1 MKMANQMFPVIV
13 INAGRTANIVF
24 LKEVQF

>member
-13 INAGRTANIVF
+13 INAGRTANIIF
-24 LKEVQF
+24 LKEVEF